1 MSDLKTLFE
10 TRAKSINEILAA
22 VVMGDG
28 FDILE
33 AAHAN
38 AETILD
44 IDEALSKAKAQGEA
58 IRDHLTTMEGPSSSS
73 TVSRY
78 LLDVKDAMEARGYST
93 VISSRDRSRVDGIL
107 NAKAPQ
113 TPSGKASAMVK
124 NTTNLEKLYAR
135 GACLYDLGHGD
146 LAYGF
151 FHSIAESLL
160 LTCPPRDLWDG
171 GKDLEE
177 IDVST
182 PFDLSDEDKVKAFNS
197 LLVVARTMVDRK
209 VSGMTTRTQLEAE
222 ALMHL
227 VGLLGTEALQTL
239 E

>member
-1 MSDLKTLFE
+1 MSDIKTLFK
-10 TRAKSINEILAA
+10 TRAESINEILAA
-22 VVMGDG
+22 VVVGDG

-44 IDEALSKAKAQGEA
+44 VDEALSKAKAQGEN
-58 IRDHLTTMEGPSSSS
+58 IRDHLTKIEGPSTFT
-73 TVSRY
+73 TVSQFLY
-78 LLDVKDAMEARGYST
+78 DVEDAMEARGYST
-93 VISSRDRSRVDGIL
+93 VISSRDRSRVEGIL
-107 NAKAPQ
+107 NAKSPQ

-135 GACLYDLGHGD
+135 GSCLYGLGHGG
-146 LAYGF
+146 LAYDF
-151 FHSIAESLL
+151 FLSIASNLN
-160 LTCPPRDLWDG
+160 LTCPPKDTWENG
-171 GKDLEE
+171 GDSEE

-182 PFDLSDEDKVKAFNS
+182 PFDLSDEDKVKAFNA

-227 VGLLGTEALQTL
+227 VGLLGTKALQTL

>member
-1 MSDLKTLFE
+1 MSDLKTLFQ
-10 TRAKSINEILAA
+10 TRAQSVNEILAA

-44 IDEALSKAKAQGEA
+44 IDEALNKAKAQGED
-58 IRDHLTTMEGPSSSS
+58 IRDHLTKIEGPPTATKISSFLS
-73 TVSRY
+73 
-78 LLDVKDAMEARGYST
+78 DVKAAMEARGYST
-93 VISSRDRSRVDGIL
+93 HISARDRSRVEGIL

-135 GACLYDLGHGD
+135 GACLYSLGHGD
-146 LAYGF
+146 LAYAF
-151 FHSIAESLL
+151 FLSVAVNLN
-160 LTCPPRDLWDG
+160 LTCPSKETWESG
-171 GKDLEE
+171 GESEE

-227 VGLLGTEALQTL
+227 VGLLGTKALQTL